1 MRKKIKIS
9 KPCSIPLSAVM
20 WIVTAVFLIPFYSLF
35 VYAFKTKAETMGR
48 TPLSFPTS
56 LYLGNFVEVIQ
67 KTDFFLSF
75 RNSLI
80 TTVSGVVISVII
92 GSMAAYII
100 VRREQKKFYHVCQY
114 IFASVIMIPFQTIM
128 FPLYKNLV
136 RFHMLNTLWGYIIV
150 MVGIQLGF
158 NVFFYCGFI
167 KTVPLELE
175 EAARIDGCGAYGIFW
190 KIVFPLL
197 KPANMTVIVLTALG
211 IWNDYQVALVVIMKN
226 QVQTL
231 PLAQQ
236 QFIGQQVS
244 YLNLASAACLL
255 SIIPIFIMYL
265 FLQKYIVK
273 GVAAGAV
280 KG

>member
-1 MRKKIKIS
+1 
-9 KPCSIPLSAVM
+9 
-20 WIVTAVFLIPFYSLF
+20 
-35 VYAFKTKAETMGR
+35 
-48 TPLSFPTS
+48 
-56 LYLGNFVEVIQ
+56 
-67 KTDFFLSF
+67 
-75 RNSLI
+75 
-80 TTVSGVVISVII
+80 
-92 GSMAAYII
+92 
-100 VRREQKKFYHVCQY
+100 
-114 IFASVIMIPFQTIM
+114 
-128 FPLYKNLV
+128 
-136 RFHMLNTLWGYIIV
+136 
-150 MVGIQLGF
+150 
-158 NVFFYCGFI
+158 
-167 KTVPLELE
+167 
-175 EAARIDGCGAYGIFW
+175 
-190 KIVFPLL
+190 
-197 KPANMTVIVLTALG
+197 MTVIVLTALG